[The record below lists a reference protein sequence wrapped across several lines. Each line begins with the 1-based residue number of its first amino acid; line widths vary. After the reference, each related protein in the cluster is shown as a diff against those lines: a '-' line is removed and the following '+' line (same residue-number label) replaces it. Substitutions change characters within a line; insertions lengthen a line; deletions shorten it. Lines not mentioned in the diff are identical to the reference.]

1 MKILWLKTELL
12 HPVDKGGRIR
22 TYQMLRALRRNHHV
36 TYLTLDDGAMPE
48 AQTLADEY
56 CQELICMP
64 HRLPSRTEFGF
75 YAGLGANLLSGLPYA
90 VARYR
95 SALMREAI
103 TRQVQRD
110 KPDVLVC
117 DFLAPAINVPERL
130 PCRTVLFQHNVE
142 AQIWQRHFE
151 TQTNPLRR
159 ALFRFQ
165 WQRMK
170 RFEHAAC
177 QRFDQI
183 IAVSQAD
190 ADRLRHDYEI
200 DRVAA
205 VPTGVDTDFFR
216 PRPEVA
222 TEPHHLVFTGSM
234 DWLPNEDGINWFI
247 EQIWPQLRQ
256 QIPQIR
262 LTVVGRNPSRRLLAL
277 NQTGSGIN
285 VTGTVDDVRPYL
297 ARAAAAIVPLRIG
310 GGTRLKIYEAM
321 AMSKPVISTTV
332 GAEGLPL
339 RDGREL
345 LIADEPSAFAAVI
358 CRLVKEPSKAREI
371 GAAGA
376 SFVSS
381 SGSWQAVTQ
390 QFLKLCEA

>member
-36 TYLTLDDGAMPE
+36 TYLTLDDGATPE
-48 AQTLADEY
+48 ARKQADEY
-56 CQELICMP
+56 CQELVCVP
-64 HRLPSRTEFGF
+64 HRLPSKTDLSF
-75 YAGLGANLLSGLPYA
+75 YTGLGANLLSGLPYA
-90 VARYR
+90 VARYG
-95 SALMREAI
+95 SAPMRAAI
-103 TRQVQRD
+103 ARQVQRD

-151 TQTNPLRR
+151 TQANPLRR
-159 ALFRFQ
+159 ALFRLQ
-165 WQRMK
+165 WQRMQ
-170 RFEHAAC
+170 RFERAAC
-177 QRFDQI
+177 HRFDQV

-190 ADRLRHDYEI
+190 ADRLRRDYEL
-200 DRVAA
+200 DCVAA

-216 PRPEVA
+216 PRPDVA
-222 TEPHHLVFTGSM
+222 PDPQRLVFTGSM
-234 DWLPNEDGINWFI
+234 DWMPNEDGINWFI
-247 EQIWPQLRQ
+247 AQIWPQVRQ
-256 QIPQIR
+256 QLPQIK
-262 LTVVGRNPSRRLLAL
+262 LTIVGRNPSRRLRAF
-277 NQTGSGIN
+277 NQPGSDIT

-297 ARAAAAIVPLRIG
+297 AQAAAAIVPLRIG

-321 AMSKPVISTTV
+321 AMSKPVVSTTI

-345 LIADEPSAFAAVI
+345 LIADEPAAFAEAI
-358 CRLVKEPSKAREI
+358 CRLVKEPSKACEM
-371 GAAGA
+371 GAAAA
-376 SFVSS
+376 SFVSAR
-381 SGSWQAVTQ
+381 GSWQAAAQ
-390 QFLKLCEA
+390 QFLRFCAV